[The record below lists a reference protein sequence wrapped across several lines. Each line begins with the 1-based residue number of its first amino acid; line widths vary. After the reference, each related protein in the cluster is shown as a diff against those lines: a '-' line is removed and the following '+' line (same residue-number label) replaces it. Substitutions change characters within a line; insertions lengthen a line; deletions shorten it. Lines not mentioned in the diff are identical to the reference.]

1 MARLLRG
8 FIGAIEKVFLGG
20 RHGRMRFAMESD
32 EVIPDLDPETRE
44 AAWLWWSL
52 QPKGTPPPECIREEV
67 EKERPQRK
75 PPSSSWG
82 RHRIEAGR
90 GGGVVVLIQQPIG
103 GLR

>member
-1 MARLLRG
+1 
-8 FIGAIEKVFLGG
+8 
-20 RHGRMRFAMESD
+20 MRFAMESD

-67 EKERPQRK
+67 EKNRQSARK